1 MYLAVGAFISTSAIV
16 ISTNLLALHLML
28 ISWFI
33 LKKRSYIFLSLYVL
47 LSVSF
52 YFNALNKTDLT
63 KSESL
68 SESNFTWTSTYSING
83 RNLKGFAKTDSG
95 EKWYISY
102 RFNSEAEKIS
112 FSKQSLVGSTFRFIG
127 KEIDVPIP
135 PHEYAFSMET
145 YLKSHGAIGMFE
157 VAQWS
162 NYTKPKGVLGLIT
175 SRRFQAEQFIDK
187 AFPKSLAPEAK
198 ALLIGLRDDVTRE
211 EERAYQKLGITHLFA
226 ISGLHIVFLS
236 FVFYELL
243 IRLHLRKQS
252 VLFILIIGLPIY
264 GIIAGGAPSVW
275 RAVSVSELVLLL
287 TFAKKKISADDALGL
302 SLLGFLFFQPGVLLQ
317 VGFQL
322 SYAAAMALVFSSK
335 ILSRPYS
342 ILQKS
347 FLITFLCQI
356 GVFPILLYHFY
367 EVSISSFI
375 MNLLFV
381 PLFSFIILP
390 INVLLLFLSAI
401 VPSVANFFFFV
412 YEPLRT
418 TITKIILYCSDIP
431 YQLWNPGKPSIF
443 LLTLA
448 FVGVFWSFILLEQ
461 NRNLLILKLFI
472 SLGIPILLIEVSPIF
487 NSSLEI
493 SFLDV
498 GQGDSTVIQMPHER
512 GVILID
518 SGGLLRFEQESWMN
532 TTSPFE
538 IGRNIVVPFLKGK
551 GISTIDTFVWTHA
564 DSDHIEGAEE
574 IIEEVRIKEIHV
586 TPGVLKEVA
595 LSDALNAAKLKKILI
610 KEQIA
615 GRNWTL
621 GGTTLNYLSPNDTQ
635 YEGNNDSLVLFLEH
649 KGFRAL
655 FTGDLE
661 KEGEE
666 EVLKYSEIGLE
677 NIHLLKAGHHGS
689 KTSSSQRF
697 IEVLSPQLTVFSAG
711 KNNRYGHPHKEVQMR
726 FNELSLTT
734 LSTAEKGTISVYVED
749 GNMRS
754 YTSVFK

>member
-1 MYLAVGAFISTSAIV
+1 MYLAFGAFISTSSIV

-33 LKKRSYIFLSLYVL
+33 FKKRSYMFLVFYVL
-47 LSVSF
+47 LSVAF
-52 YFNALNKTDLT
+52 YFNALYKADIP

-68 SESNFTWTSTYSING
+68 TESNFTWTSTYSING
-83 RNLKGFAKTDSG
+83 RNLKGYAKTASG

-102 RFNSEAEKIS
+102 RFSSEEEKIS
-112 FSKQSLVGSTFRFIG
+112 FTKQSLVGSTFRFMG
-127 KEIDVPIP
+127 KEIDVPNP
-135 PHEYAFSMET
+135 PHQYAFSMET
-145 YLKSHGAIGMFE
+145 YLKSHGAVGMFE
-157 VAQWS
+157 VTKWS
-162 NYTKPKGVLGLIT
+162 NYSKSKGVTGFIT
-175 SRRFQAEQFIDK
+175 SRRFQTEQFIDK
-187 AFPKSLAPEAK
+187 SFPKSLAPEAK
-198 ALLIGLRDDVTRE
+198 ALLIGLKDDVTQE

-236 FVFYELL
+236 FIFYELL
-243 IRLHLRKQS
+243 IRLHFRKQS
-252 VLFILIIGLPIY
+252 VLFMLIIGLPIY
-264 GIIAGGAPSVW
+264 AIIAGGAPSVW

-335 ILSRPYS
+335 ILARPYS

-390 INVLLLFLSAI
+390 INVLLLVLSAT
-401 VPSVANFFFFV
+401 VPSIANILFFV

-418 TITKIILYCSDIP
+418 TISKIILYCSDIP
-431 YQLWNPGKPSIF
+431 YQLWNPGKPSIL
-443 LLTLA
+443 LLTIAL
-448 FVGVFWSFILLEQ
+448 VGVFWSFILLEQ
-461 NRNLLILKLFI
+461 NRNLLKLFV
-472 SLGIPILLIEVSPIF
+472 SLGIPILLIEVSPMF
-487 NSSLEI
+487 NSSMVI

-518 SGGLLRFEQESWMN
+518 SGGLLRFEQENWMN

-538 IGRNIVVPFLKGK
+538 VGRNIVVPFLKGK
-551 GISTIDTFVWTHA
+551 GISKIDTFVWTHA

-586 TPGVLKEVA
+586 TPGVIKEAA
-595 LSDALNAAKLKKILI
+595 LSDALNAAKQNKILI
-610 KEQIA
+610 KEQIG
-615 GRNWTL
+615 GRKWTL
-621 GGTTLNYLSPNDTQ
+621 GGTNLNYLSPNDTQ

-666 EVLKYSEIGLE
+666 DVLKYSKIGLE
-677 NIHLLKAGHHGS
+677 KIHLLKAGHHGS
-689 KTSSSQRF
+689 KTSSSQKF

-711 KNNRYGHPHKEVQMR
+711 KNNRYGHPHKEVQLR

-734 LSTAEKGTISVYVED
+734 LSTAEDGTISVYFED
-749 GNMRS
+749 GYMRS
-754 YTSVFK
+754 ETTVFK

>member
-1 MYLAVGAFISTSAIV
+1 MYLAFGAFISTSAIV
-16 ISTNLLALHLML
+16 ISTNLLALHMVL
-28 ISWFI
+28 ISWFVF
-33 LKKRSYIFLSLYVL
+33 KKKSYLFLSMYVL
-47 LSVSF
+47 LSTLF
-52 YFNALNKTDLT
+52 YFNALYKTDLT
-63 KSESL
+63 KREFL
-68 SESNFTWTSTYSING
+68 TESNFTWTSTYSING
-83 RNLKGFAKTDSG
+83 RYLKGYAKTDSG
-95 EKWYISY
+95 EKWYVSY
-102 RFNSEAEKIS
+102 RFSSEAEKIS
-112 FSKQSLVGSTFRFIG
+112 FSNLSLVGSTFHFSG
-127 KEIDVPIP
+127 KEIDVPKP

-157 VAQWS
+157 VTKWS
-162 NYTKPKGVLGLIT
+162 NYSKPKGLLGLI
-175 SRRFQAEQFIDK
+175 SPRRFQAEQFIDK
-187 AFPKSLAPEAK
+187 AFPRSLAPEAK
-198 ALLIGLRDDVTRE
+198 ALLIGLRDDVTDE

-243 IRLHLRKQS
+243 IRLHVRKQS
-252 VLFILIIGLPIY
+252 VLFILVIGLPIY

-275 RAVSVSELVLLL
+275 RAVSVSEIVLLL

-302 SLLGFLFFQPGVLLQ
+302 SLLGFLLFQPGVLLQ

-322 SYAAAMALVFSSK
+322 SYAAAMALVFSSN

-342 ILQKS
+342 VLQKS

-401 VPSVANFFFFV
+401 VPSIAKILFYV

-418 TITKIILYCSDIP
+418 MITQIILFFSDIP
-431 YQLWNPGKPSIF
+431 YQLWNPGKPSLV
-443 LLTLA
+443 LLILA
-448 FVGVFWSFILLEQ
+448 LAGVLWSFIILEKNKHLLM
-461 NRNLLILKLFI
+461 LFL
-472 SLGIPILLIEVSPIF
+472 SLGIPILLIQVTPSF
-487 NSSLEI
+487 NSSLDI

-498 GQGDSTVIQMPHER
+498 GQGDSTVIQMPYDR

-518 SGGLLRFEQESWMN
+518 SGGLLRFEQENWMN

-538 IGRNIVVPFLKGK
+538 IGRNVVVPFLKGK
-551 GISTIDTFVWTHA
+551 GISKIDTFVWTHA

-574 IIEEVRIKEIHV
+574 IIEEIRIKEIHT
-586 TPGVLKEVA
+586 TPGIFKEAA
-595 LSDALNAAKLKKILI
+595 LTDALNAAKLEKIMI

-615 GRNWTL
+615 GKHWTL
-621 GGTTLNYLSPNDTQ
+621 GGTTLKYLSPNDTQ
-635 YEGNNDSLVLFLEH
+635 YRGNNDSLVLLLKHE
-649 KGFRAL
+649 GFRAL

-666 EVLKYSEIGLE
+666 DILRSSKIEIE

-711 KNNRYGHPHKEVQMR
+711 ENNRYGHPHKEVLMR
-726 FNELSLTT
+726 FNELSLPT
-734 LSTAEKGTISVYVED
+734 LSTAENGTISVYFE
-749 GNMRS
+749 GENMRS
-754 YTSVFK
+754 DTSKFKLK